1 MKKLCPES
9 ERYDL
14 ARCAAR
20 SLLSPEYRLPFKY
33 APPGPVH
40 DPAEET
46 VGAGE
51 KAWGLERK
59 TLMTEMETGVCEGVG
74 IT

>member
-14 ARCAAR
+14 ARW
-20 SLLSPEYRLPFKY
+20 LHDLSRLQSTVFHSNTRPLGLSMTLQRKQWGQGKR
-33 APPGPVH
+33 PG
-40 DPAEET
+40 
-46 VGAGE
+46 
-51 KAWGLERK
+51 GLERK